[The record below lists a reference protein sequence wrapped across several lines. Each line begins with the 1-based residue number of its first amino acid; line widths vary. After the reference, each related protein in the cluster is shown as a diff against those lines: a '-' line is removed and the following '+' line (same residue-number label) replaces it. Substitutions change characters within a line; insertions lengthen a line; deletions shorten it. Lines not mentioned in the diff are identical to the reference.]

1 MKVRFKNPPINELI
15 IGVYFNPPIIP
26 LRSEHIGLLWSR
38 FRDDFPKV
46 EQREPLFVGAFGNP
60 SAQITSNEFPFM
72 PRYWFVS
79 EDEVNLIQIQKD
91 AFLLNWRKR
100 EAEYPHFDEHLKPSF
115 DKYLLEFKEFLHDEF
130 GKSDIKIGLCELT
143 YVDLIEPCD
152 FWRGPQDT
160 SRLIPSFVTPDFE
173 IETGS
178 TTAFNCVFHHE
189 AGPELQLRTS
199 IRTAVSTAEPKS
211 PRLVLEFKA
220 LGQPAVAGTS
230 GMDKWYNR
238 AHDVIISQFLGM
250 TDEQIQRTYWVPEE
264 NAQ

>member
-15 IGVYFNPPIIP
+15 IGVYFNPPIFP

-46 EQREPLFVGAFGNP
+46 EQREPFFVGALDNP

-100 EAEYPHFDEHLKPSF
+100 EAEYPHFDERLKPCFVDYLSKF
-115 DKYLLEFKEFLHDEF
+115 KKFLLEEF
-130 GKSDIKIGLCELT
+130 GMSDIEIGICELT
-143 YVDLIEPCD
+143 YIDVIEPCD
-152 FWRGPQDT
+152 FWQGPQDT
-160 SRLIPSFVTPDFE
+160 SRLIPSFVTPDFG

-178 TTAFNCVFHHE
+178 ATAFNCVYHHKAE
-189 AGPELQLRTS
+189 PELQLRTS
-199 IRTAVSTAEPKS
+199 IQTGESTAEPKS
-211 PRLVLEFKA
+211 PRLILEFKA
-220 LGQPAVAGTS
+220 LGQPAIAEPLDIVR
-230 GMDKWYNR
+230 WYDR
-238 AHDVIISQFLGM
+238 AHDAIIAQFLSM
-250 TDEQIQRTYWVPEE
+250 TDKQIQRTYWVPEE
-264 NAQ
+264 NSQ